1 MPQNPTEIVRAMMRR
16 RRPSRGEIWIVDLNP
31 TRGHETSGQRRA
43 LVISV
48 NELDHGPAGLA
59 MVLPVSN
66 VDKHIA
72 THVKVPAGEARQ
84 TQDGFVKCEEV
95 RSLSIERF
103 SSRVGVVKTT
113 TLAAVMGN
121 VRVLLGV

>member
-1 MPQNPTEIVRAMMRR
+1 
-16 RRPSRGEIWIVDLNP
+16 
-31 TRGHETSGQRRA
+31 
-43 LVISV
+43 
-48 NELDHGPAGLA
+48 
-59 MVLPVSN
+59 MVLPVST

-72 THVKVPAGEARQ
+72 THVKVPAGEAGQ